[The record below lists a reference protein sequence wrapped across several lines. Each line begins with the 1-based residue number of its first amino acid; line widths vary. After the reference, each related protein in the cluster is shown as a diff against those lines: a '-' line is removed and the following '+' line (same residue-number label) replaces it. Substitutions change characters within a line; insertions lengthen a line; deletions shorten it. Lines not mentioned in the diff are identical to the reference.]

1 MERETGQ
8 GAQHTATQQRP
19 GLRVTRRQILWGSL
33 ALAAAPL
40 LNACSSSLATPTS
53 APAAAGGAATK
64 PAGTAAPA
72 ATTGGGAAPTPVPPT
87 ATAIPDIPRAKS
99 SAKVTGKI
107 KVIMHED
114 YHPDQNAFLRA
125 EIQEFCKVNNWPL
138 ELSTATGFQGTG
150 DLLTALT
157 AAVQAGN
164 SPDMFF
170 QDIGVY
176 QYQANGVLQTV
187 TDLTK
192 EMIAKYG
199 DPPSGYYDTTFF
211 NNEWWGVPFYT
222 RAGGMYVR
230 ADIFQQDGLD
240 PIKDTETYDK
250 LRDTALKIS
259 KPDSKMWGWGM
270 TINRS
275 GDGNS
280 MVQNVLMRYGSVVQ
294 DEAGQVVKFNSP
306 ETVAGLNWLKET
318 YSDKKW
324 ANALPPGVNSWTDPS
339 NNEAFL
345 AGTIAITDNAGT
357 MYAKAVHDKV
367 PFYQNILFIQRPVR
381 IKDNARLDS
390 LAGDRFHVI
399 KGAKNKDAAYD
410 LIRHLLSEPVQK
422 QIWSISTG
430 YALPAYKNGWSDPLI
445 TGNKNSMAA
454 QPIAYNPNHFTGLR
468 WPGPPSSAMDT
479 ISGGTYYTDMMAE
492 VLQGK
497 SADDVAK
504 SYHQR
509 FVQIFK
515 DNGLKG
521 E

>member
-1 MERETGQ
+1 MERETGR
-8 GAQHTATQQRP
+8 GAQDTATQQRP
-19 GLRVTRRQILWGSL
+19 GPRLTRRQILVGSL

-40 LNACSSSLATPTS
+40 LNACSGSLPTPTS
-53 APAAAGGAATK
+53 APAAGGGATK
-64 PAGTAAPA
+64 PAGTTAPA
-72 ATTGGGAAPTPVPPT
+72 ATKASGGAPTAVPPT
-87 ATAIPDIPRAKS
+87 ATAVPDIPRAKS
-99 SAKVTGKI
+99 SAKVTGKL
-107 KVIMHED
+107 KVIQHED
-114 YHPDQNAFLRA
+114 YHPDHNAFMRA
-125 EIQEFCKVNNWPL
+125 EIQEFCKVNGWDL
-138 ELSTATGFQGTG
+138 EISTATGFQGTG

-164 SPDMFF
+164 APDMFF
-170 QDIGVY
+170 QDIGVF
-176 QYQANGVLQTV
+176 QYQANGVLQPT

-192 EMIAKYG
+192 EMIAKFG
-199 DPPSGYYDTTFF
+199 DPPSAYADTTFF

-230 ADIFQQDGLD
+230 KDIFDQDGVD
-240 PIKDTETYDK
+240 IEKDTETYDK
-250 LRDTALKIS
+250 LRETALKIS
-259 KPDSKMWGWGM
+259 KPDSKLWGWGM

-294 DEAGQVVKFNSP
+294 DETGQLVKFNSP
-306 ETVAGLNWLKET
+306 ETIAGLNWLKDT
-318 YSDKKW
+318 YSADQW
-324 ANALPPGVNSWTDPS
+324 AKMLPPGVNAWTDTG
-339 NNEAFL
+339 NNEAYL

-367 PFYQNILFIQRPVR
+367 PFYQNIRYIQRPVR
-381 IKDNARLDS
+381 IKDNARLDFI
-390 LAGDRFHVI
+390 AGDRFHLI

-422 QIWSISTG
+422 QIWTISTG
-430 YALPAYKNGWSDPLI
+430 YALPAYKNGWSDPI
-445 TGNKNSMAA
+445 IQNNVNSKAA
-454 QPIAYNPNHFTGLR
+454 EPIAYNPNHFTGLR
-468 WPGPPSSAMDT
+468 SPGPPSSALDT
-479 ISGGTYYTDMMAE
+479 ISGGTYYTDMMGE

-497 SADDVAK
+497 SAEDAAK